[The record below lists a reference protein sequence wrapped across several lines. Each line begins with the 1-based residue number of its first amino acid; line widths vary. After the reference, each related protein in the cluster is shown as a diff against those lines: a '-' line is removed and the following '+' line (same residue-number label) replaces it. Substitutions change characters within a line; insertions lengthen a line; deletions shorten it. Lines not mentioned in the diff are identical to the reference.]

1 MGIET
6 HAPVIARDQVRLLA
20 TLECLLEIDAL
31 DVDSALHQACQ
42 SVAEAL
48 GSDKV
53 DAFLYDPDADRLVA
67 RGTSDT
73 PMGRRE
79 HEIGMEVLPI
89 ANGGRV
95 VEVFLTGTSYATGR
109 ADLDREELRGFTHG
123 LGVRSEIS
131 VPLEIGGT
139 RRGVLMVASA
149 ALEAFSADDARFCAA
164 VAHWVGVAA
173 HRAELI
179 QQRQAAAAEEGRRM
193 AAEELIRVLAHDLN
207 NLIAPLKGRID
218 LIRRRGAL
226 ADPQTI
232 IAHADEASRSVERL
246 RRFVGDLLD
255 AERLERGA
263 FALTPCA
270 ADLVVLVQD
279 IASVFSSGG
288 VEVRVQATEPVVALI
303 DPDRLRQALENV
315 VSNAIRYSPVGGAVT
330 LVLSTEKREGRGWAV
345 LTVTD
350 QGPGIAP
357 EVLPRLFDRFAAGPE
372 SSGLGLG
379 LYIASRIA
387 AAHGGSITAHSLPG
401 QGATFRLILP
411 LDQAGAP

>member
-6 HAPVIARDQVRLLA
+6 HAPVTARDQVRLLT

-31 DVDSALHQACQ
+31 DVDSALNQACQ

-109 ADLDREELRGFTHG
+109 ADLDREELRGFTQG

-131 VPLEIGGT
+131 VPLEVGGT

-149 ALEAFSADDARFCAA
+149 APEAFSADDARFCAA

-263 FALTPCA
+263 FALTPCP
-270 ADLVVLVQD
+270 ADLAVLAQD
-279 IASVFSSGG
+279 IATVFSSGG

-303 DPDRLRQALENV
+303 DSDRLRQALENV

-401 QGATFRLILP
+401 QGATFRLVLP
-411 LDQAGAP
+411 LGDAGAP